1 MQDNT
6 INQSKLELSGTS
18 INTESN
24 TITVQLAK
32 YRHMLAKHVG
42 IVESENGGKPSN
54 EILSSKLDKLSNKLF
69 SNDIDVNATLIEMTL
84 LVEYF
89 EIRDFE
95 LSQSYQLAH

>member
-24 TITVQLAK
+24 TITVRLAK